1 MNLAVGEG
9 ALQPP
14 QSVAPAGF
22 VIVPPARCASA
33 STSSTHARERTF
45 QAKDGP
51 RKPPLSGSTPTS
63 AAFSSHA
70 KRLATDVV

>member
-1 MNLAVGEG
+1 MTVGVGEG

-33 STSSTHARERTF
+33 SASSTHAREWTLE
-45 QAKDGP
+45 AKDTP
-51 RKPPLSGSTPTS
+51 RKPPPSGSTPTS

>member
-1 MNLAVGEG
+1 VNVGVGEG

-33 STSSTHARERTF
+33 STSSTHSRERTF
-45 QAKDGP
+45 QAKDTR
-51 RKPPLSGSTPTS
+51 RKPLPSGSTPTS

-70 KRLATDVV
+70 KRLATGVV

>member
-1 MNLAVGEG
+1 MGVGDV

-33 STSSTHARERTF
+33 STSSTHSRERT
-45 QAKDGP
+45 
-51 RKPPLSGSTPTS
+51 
-63 AAFSSHA
+63 
-70 KRLATDVV
+70 